1 MNRIGTKTAR
11 KMLTA
16 PLLKANIST
25 DATYYKA
32 EGRPLNI
39 AHRGLAGYF
48 PENTIPAFE
57 AALYAGADFIELDV
71 VYTKDNRLLVM
82 HDPFLHRI
90 TNAMVEDFPHA
101 YEERYYH
108 SDSKYLKSLWTDLLT
123 LKELKSLRI
132 KQKQYKHRISSLD
145 EYFEMPTL

>member
-1 MNRIGTKTAR
+1 MNRILTKTAH
-11 KMLTA
+11 KLYNA
-16 PLLKANIST
+16 PLLKAKIST
-25 DATYYKA
+25 DASYYKA

-82 HDPFLHRI
+82 HDPYLHRI
-90 TNAMVEDFPHA
+90 TNAMIEDFPHA
-101 YEERYYH
+101 
-108 SDSKYLKSLWTDLLT
+108 
-123 LKELKSLRI
+123 
-132 KQKQYKHRISSLD
+132 
-145 EYFEMPTL
+145 F